1 MKDFDDLLQ
10 QTVKNT
16 HPNRALADNFTARV
30 VSELRTHPTPRKES
44 LFMKFWKKPLV
55 AVLAGVVL
63 VAAVGGTT
71 YAATDGF
78 TKPFSLNNIFGYKE
92 TETEQGR
99 IVQVKTD
106 NCSSV
111 ALTSA
116 ASTSDRTLYFRIA
129 KDAKISTDDALKYV
143 QGYCESLRQPV
154 LPEVYTRLEKRDPA
168 RNTPSTLLATN
179 GTVTRADAGTITI
192 SGGGAPAETYR
203 KFASD
208 AILESSSGATI
219 KPSDIKVGRN
229 VLLFARPSSSEAPD
243 TVVYV
248 RQASDEE
255 TLYLKFS
262 EESSDYRRDVTRVEP
277 CTSDPSGYCAVAQTP
292 KPERPTPAPRTE
304 KPAPAKPAPRTPSS
318 PSSAQQKALA
328 TVKQAYEMYGNNATT
343 SNKDKFIRTYT
354 TPQLG
359 AELRR
364 NFPYDPILCVQQG
377 KFKPRF
383 GQPQYRGNT
392 MSVTVRG
399 IGQDGFPDS
408 DPVDVT
414 YDMTQGRISS
424 IICRL

>member
-1 MKDFDDLLQ
+1 
-10 QTVKNT
+10 
-16 HPNRALADNFTARV
+16 
-30 VSELRTHPTPRKES
+30 
-44 LFMKFWKKPLV
+44 MKFWKKPLV

-208 AILESSSGATI
+208 AILESSSGYDQA
-219 KPSDIKVGRN
+219 KRHQGGRN

-304 KPAPAKPAPRTPSS
+304 NQRQPSQHRAHRRHHRARNRRHSRRSSRRTRCTGITRPPATKTSSFGPTP
-318 PSSAQQKALA
+318 
-328 TVKQAYEMYGNNATT
+328 
-343 SNKDKFIRTYT
+343 
-354 TPQLG
+354 
-359 AELRR
+359 RR
-364 NFPYDPILCVQQG
+364 NLARNSAATSRTI
-377 KFKPRF
+377 RF
-383 GQPQYRGNT
+383 
-392 MSVTVRG
+392 SVCSKV
-399 IGQDGFPDS
+399 
-408 DPVDVT
+408 
-414 YDMTQGRISS
+414 SS
-424 IICRL
+424 SLALVNHSIVATPCR